1 MVTTPFLQS
10 KPSCFDCSNNP
21 PNHENPALLTLRKHF
36 FTIRCLSVYAMGL
49 GAALGS
55 LCGGRKIPARYLVTQ
70 MSDFAMAHRIPF
82 ERRNA
87 VVRRHPDHISSCQI
101 TCLVTMSRAFY
112 NPPNTALD
120 IGGMSNRR
128 RVSTYRSGSSASE
141 CLRNPFHFRNS
152 QEH

>member
-1 MVTTPFLQS
+1 MPFSQN
-10 KPSCFDCSNNP
+10 KPSWFACSNSP
-21 PNHENPALLTLRKHF
+21 SGRRNPAILGLRKHF

-49 GAALGS
+49 GAAVGS
-55 LCGGRKIPARYLVTQ
+55 LRGGRKIPAKYLVTQ

-82 ERRNA
+82 ERRDA
-87 VVRRHPDHISSCQI
+87 LVRWRPDRISSCQI